1 MNYVKTTAKINDGYD
16 EHAIYRLFN
25 VHYFILLSTT
35 EEYRSKEK
43 LQNALL
49 TMAENNRLSMR
60 NNYRTLSCL
69 MYIFIM
75 FMYNIFNHVVY
86 NVNSLDKHF
95 YQYVSVTVFINLFFY
110 GASLH
115 VFCY

>member
-16 EHAIYRLFN
+16 EHAIYRLCN
-25 VHYFILLSTT
+25 VHYVILLSTT

-75 FMYNIFNHVVY
+75 FIVQGQLSRIRHLMLIF
-86 NVNSLDKHF
+86 
-95 YQYVSVTVFINLFFY
+95 VTQWF
-110 GASLH
+110 
-115 VFCY
+115 